1 MRKKI
6 GNVVLDY
13 RFYEGEDRYS
23 DGDIEDVILEAFRN
37 GTSEQLLRGS
47 NQWAILY
54 HISDIRENIL
64 EWYPFDANASLL
76 EIGSGCGAL
85 TGLFSRKV
93 KRVTCIELSEKRSL
107 INAERNKEK
116 ENIEI
121 KIGNFEEIELDEKYD
136 YITLVGV
143 WEYAGLYVSGGEPY
157 TSMLEKIKEY
167 LKPDGKI
174 IVAIENKM
182 GMKYFNGALED
193 HTAKMYSSIN
203 DYVGEKKV
211 RTFSKPEIEKILS
224 KVGIE
229 DVTFYYP
236 ASDYKL
242 PDVIYSDHMLPQ
254 AGDLR
259 YYKKDYAD
267 CRIYNFYD
275 AVAFDQ
281 VCVDSIFDYFSNSF
295 LFICGEKEAAVQ
307 FACYNRLRKKQYRMK
322 TSIINDSDGRKVI
335 KTALNEEAFNHIAAL
350 QRNEEKWNG
359 ILPGIEYVHG
369 EIVNGQYQTPYI
381 DGMNLDVYFYQYRHS
396 AETMI
401 VQLKGLIHKY
411 LLPEEEQRNS
421 FVQTKEFE
429 SVFGCEA
436 PEGEYSLSVTNV
448 DLIFSN
454 FKIDQTGSLVNF
466 DYEWIFEF
474 PIPYEYVLWR
484 AVYQLYDKFAV
495 YLLPQMTK
503 EAFVIKAG
511 IKEKN
516 LPIYKKMEKK
526 FGEYVCGERGCE
538 KYINHYEKSVVT
550 QTIQFK

>member
-13 RFYEGEDRYS
+13 SFYEGKDRYS
-23 DGDIEDVILEAFRN
+23 DGDIEDVILEAFRD
-37 GTSEQLLRGS
+37 GTNEQLLRGS
-47 NQWAILY
+47 NQWAVLY
-54 HISDIRENIL
+54 HLSDIRENIL

-93 KRVTCIELSEKRSL
+93 KKVTCIELSEKRSL
-107 INAERNKEK
+107 INAERNKDK

-121 KIGNFEEIELDEKYD
+121 KIGNFEDIKLDEKYD
-136 YITLVGV
+136 YITLIGV
-143 WEYAGLYVSGGEPY
+143 WEYAGLYVSGEEPY
-157 TSMLEKIKEY
+157 TSMLEKIKGY
-167 LKPDGKI
+167 LKPNGKI

-224 KVGIE
+224 KVGLD

-242 PDVIYSDHMLPQ
+242 PDVIYSDNMLPQ
-254 AGDLR
+254 AGDMR

-267 CRIYNFYD
+267 CRVYNFFD
-275 AVAFDQ
+275 ASAFDQ
-281 VCVDSIFDYFSNSF
+281 VCEDSIFDYFSNSF
-295 LFICGEKEAAVQ
+295 LFICGEKEASVQ
-307 FACYNRLRKKQYRMK
+307 FARYNRLRRKQYRMK
-322 TSIINDSDGRKVI
+322 TSIVNDGDGRKVI
-335 KTALNEEAFNHIAAL
+335 KSALHEEAVSHIAAL
-350 QRNEEKWNG
+350 QHNEEKWNG

-369 EIVNGQYQTPYI
+369 EIVNGQYRTPYI

-396 AETMI
+396 AETI
-401 VQLKGLIHKY
+401 IIKLKGLIQNY
-411 LLPEEEQRNS
+411 LLLNEEQRIP

-429 SVFGCEA
+429 SVFGSEA
-436 PEGEYSLSVTNV
+436 PDGEYSLPVTNA
-448 DLIFSN
+448 DMIFSN
-454 FKIDQTGSLVNF
+454 FKINQTGGLVNF

-495 YLLPQMTK
+495 YLLPQMSK
-503 EAFVIKAG
+503 NEFLIKAG
-511 IKEKN
+511 IKENN
-516 LPIYKKMEKK
+516 LSIYKKMEKK
-526 FGEYVCGERGCE
+526 FGEYVCGEKGCE
-538 KYINHYEKSVVT
+538 KYINNYEKSVFT
-550 QTIQFK
+550 QTIQFR

>member
-23 DGDIEDVILEAFRN
+23 DGDIEDVILGAFRN
-37 GTSEQLLRGS
+37 GTSEQLLRCS
-47 NQWAILY
+47 NQWAVLY

-93 KRVTCIELSEKRSL
+93 KKVTCIELSEKRSL

-121 KIGNFEEIELDEKYD
+121 KIGNFEDIKLDEKYD
-136 YITLVGV
+136 YITLIGV
-143 WEYAGLYVSGGEPY
+143 WEYAGLYVSGEEPY
-157 TSMLEKIKEY
+157 TAMLEKIKGY
-167 LKPDGKI
+167 LKPNGKI

-193 HTAKMYSSIN
+193 HTAKMYSGIN

-224 KVGIE
+224 KIGIE
-229 DVTFYYP
+229 DVIFYYP

-254 AGDLR
+254 AGDIR

-275 AVAFDQ
+275 AAAFDQ

-295 LFICGEKEAAVQ
+295 LFICGEKEASVQ
-307 FACYNRLRKKQYRMK
+307 FARYNRLRKKQYRMK

-335 KTALNEEAFNHIAAL
+335 KAALNEEAFSHIAAL
-350 QRNEEKWNG
+350 QRSEEKWNG

-381 DGMNLDVYFYQYRHS
+381 DGMNLDVYFYRYRHS

-411 LLPEEEQRNS
+411 LLPEEEQRIP

-436 PEGEYSLSVTNV
+436 PAGEYSLSVTNA

-495 YLLPQMTK
+495 YLLPQLTK

-516 LPIYKKMEKK
+516 LPVYKKMEKK